1 MSVKI
6 GSIFGVPIK
15 LHYTLVIAVLLIAW
29 TLADGLMPSQYPG
42 LSVTEY
48 WLIGVIGA
56 IALFASV
63 LVHELAHS
71 YVAVR
76 NGLSVNRIVL
86 FIFGGVSETADE
98 PREPGLEFR
107 MSVVGP
113 GSSIVIGTVLT
124 AVWFVSSGFDV
135 SPLIAAPLQYAGYI
149 NILLGGF
156 NLLPAFPLDGGRV
169 LRAALWKWKKDLIGA
184 TRTATN
190 VGVAF
195 SYLFMLGGL
204 AVIFL
209 GSFISGL
216 WLIFIGWFLK
226 NGAESSLKQTMVSEA
241 LSDVSVR
248 DVMTQEVR
256 AVNPE
261 ASVSELVDD
270 YFSKYKHG
278 GFPVTKN
285 STLLGLVTIEDV
297 RKVSKDRW
305 KDTKTAD
312 VMTSCE
318 KLTCVTPNERAI
330 DAFVKMSKQAVGRL
344 PVREN
349 GRLVGIVTRSDILH
363 AIKVR
368 TELAS

>member
-1 MSVKI
+1 
-6 GSIFGVPIK
+6 
-15 LHYTLVIAVLLIAW
+15 
-29 TLADGLMPSQYPG
+29 
-42 LSVTEY
+42 
-48 WLIGVIGA
+48 
-56 IALFASV
+56 
-63 LVHELAHS
+63 
-71 YVAVR
+71 
-76 NGLSVNRIVL
+76 
-86 FIFGGVSETADE
+86 
-98 PREPGLEFR
+98 
-107 MSVVGP
+107 
-113 GSSIVIGTVLT
+113 VLT
-124 AVWFVSSGFDV
+124 AVWYVSSGFDV

-209 GSFISGL
+209 GSLVSGL

-256 AVNPE
+256 AVSPE

-278 GFPVTKN
+278 GFPVTKD

-297 RKVSKDRW
+297 RKVSKDKW

-330 DAFVKMSKQAVGRL
+330 DAFVKLSKQAVGRL